1 MIDDEGNYRDS
12 YPPIEEGQLSSG
24 AMDALMGM
32 KEMLERDPE
41 GVPEDSGWYY
51 YAQRFAEGM
60 GRAYVG
66 YSEAMD
72 VMGDA
77 AEGMRF
83 RLFSMT
89 DDRDIPVFYTDAAAV
104 NARISPEKKALAID
118 LLNMITGRE
127 VMTAA
132 SKDPDHPRYLLWT
145 RYSVYD
151 ELASGDPIFGRL
163 KEIVSVPEVYVFRI
177 KPDGYTY
184 LKEAKK
190 NVGFLPDLLVR

>member
-83 RLFSMT
+83 RLFSM
-89 DDRDIPVFYTDAAAV
+89 AAAF
-104 NARISPEKKALAID
+104 RWL
-118 LLNMITGRE
+118 
-127 VMTAA
+127 
-132 SKDPDHPRYLLWT
+132 YW
-145 RYSVYD
+145 
-151 ELASGDPIFGRL
+151 
-163 KEIVSVPEVYVFRI
+163 VS
-177 KPDGYTY
+177 
-184 LKEAKK
+184 
-190 NVGFLPDLLVR
+190 